1 MWRIAK
7 LALWMETF
15 PNFPAITKIRLHF
28 CSVSICICQRFM
40 SWKRSSICNL
50 LWSSVANYL
59 ASKDNAKANGKLWYN
74 YCHPIMQI
82 IFPKRLAGLHRW
94 LIDVAQQC
102 NSDQSWELSVPEI
115 QKGRSRDHHDHHRP
129 CNRRIKPLSE
139 SPLSPSLSLR
149 RIRDEQI
156 KDKKLFSLSFYPF
169 WKLVPICRIFGAAS
183 FRPMTS
189 RPKAIGYCP

>member
-15 PNFPAITKIRLHF
+15 PNFPAITKISLHF

-59 ASKDNAKANGKLWYN
+59 ASKDNAKAIYNRKLWFN

-82 IFPKRLAGLHRW
+82 IFHKRLAGLRRW
-94 LIDVAQQC
+94 LIDSCGSAVQFGSKLGTFSSRNSKGPVTWPSWSSSALQQADQTIIRVSFVSFSVA
-102 NSDQSWELSVPEI
+102 
-115 QKGRSRDHHDHHRP
+115 KTG
-129 CNRRIKPLSE
+129 SE
-139 SPLSPSLSLR
+139 MN
-149 RIRDEQI
+149 
-156 KDKKLFSLSFYPF
+156 K
-169 WKLVPICRIFGAAS
+169 
-183 FRPMTS
+183 
-189 RPKAIGYCP
+189 

>member
-82 IFPKRLAGLHRW
+82 IFHKRLAGLHRW

-115 QKGRSRDHHDHHRP
+115 QKDR
-129 CNRRIKPLSE
+129 
-139 SPLSPSLSLR
+139 SPSWSSSTLQQADQTI
-149 RIRDEQI
+149 IRVSFVS
-156 KDKKLFSLSFYPF
+156 FSVAKTDQR
-169 WKLVPICRIFGAAS
+169 WTNKR
-183 FRPMTS
+183 
-189 RPKAIGYCP
+189 